1 MKFYC
6 RTIHNK
12 ATQTKPHFS
21 TKLFFLFIIIFRY
34 YIIWSDEN
42 TEVHKR
48 YLFLLPGAFKEQNTT
63 AIFQCILWEIA
74 QKLSILL
81 RLYRK
86 CSIKLFFLLFFSF
99 RICTMLAWVGWC
111 LLDGISPSM
120 TVLSKSFFQVL
131 SLQIVLHN
139 SVLNLA
145 WSSPYCRTINHQT
158 STFANPV
165 LSFHPFYMAKTLESH
180 LPQTQDPQ
188 QNAPLSA

>member
-42 TEVHKR
+42 TEVHNR

-86 CSIKLFFLLFFSF
+86 CSIKLFFLLFFFVSY
-99 RICTMLAWVGWC
+99 LYHA
-111 LLDGISPSM
+111 SM
-120 TVLSKSFFQVL
+120 GRMVSSWWHLSIHDRLEQKLFQVL